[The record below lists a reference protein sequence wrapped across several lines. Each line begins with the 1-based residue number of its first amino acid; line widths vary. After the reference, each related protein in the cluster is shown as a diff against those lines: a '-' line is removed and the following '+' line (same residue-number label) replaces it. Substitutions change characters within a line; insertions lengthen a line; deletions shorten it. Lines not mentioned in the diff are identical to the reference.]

1 MIIPYVGPED
11 LLITSGKNT
20 DFVVVQLAA
29 GEKKNIEIKENSR
42 GFEFGLSVDT
52 AQNQQGYMATM
63 FDAQEL
69 DKGKLIKVS
78 RESGQYKAR
87 ILVTDGTEHPLTNK
101 RTKHYRQEDR
111 INLKFKIDQTM
122 KAVKSTVA
130 VAEIATTA
138 ATGVQ

>member
-78 RESGQYKAR
+78 RESGQYKAW
-87 ILVTDGTEHPLTNK
+87 ILLTDGTEHQLNNI
-101 RTKHYRQEDR
+101 RAKHYREEDG
-111 INLKFKIDQTM
+111 INRRYKIDQTM
-122 KAVKSTVA
+122 KAVKSTIA
-130 VAEIATTA
+130 VAKIATA